1 MRSLLSLSPL
11 LFFVIFNLLSCA
23 KQAVNIDTIPTETVV
38 ATDTVETVTST
49 ETPVPMDSTSNE
61 NIDMTEGTFNLN
73 QDSQAVVTAVSH
85 TGSDGSY
92 TFSVELKSPDTGCDQ
107 YADWWEIFDKEGQ
120 LLYRRVLGHSHVNE
134 QPFTRSGGP
143 VAITPTTFIYI
154 RGHMNPQ
161 GYGSLIFS
169 GTIQDGFAAAE
180 LPIEFAADLVS
191 ADPLPT
197 GCAF

>member
-1 MRSLLSLSPL
+1 MRLFLSYL
-11 LFFVIFNLLSCA
+11 LFFTIFSTVSCA
-23 KQAVNIDTIPTETVV
+23 KQAINIETIPVPVETIEVM
-38 ATDTVETVTST
+38 DTVETVATI
-49 ETPVPMDSTSNE
+49 ETPSIVDSTSNE

-85 TGSDGSY
+85 SGDDGNY

-120 LLYRRVLGHSHVNE
+120 LLYRRILGHSHVNE

-154 RGHMNPQ
+154 RGHMNPL
-161 GYGSLIFS
+161 GYGSLVFS
-169 GTIQDGFAAAE
+169 GTIEDGFVASE
-180 LPIEFAADLVS
+180 LPIEFAADLVTV
-191 ADPLPT
+191 DPLPS

>member
-1 MRSLLSLSPL
+1 
-11 LFFVIFNLLSCA
+11 
-23 KQAVNIDTIPTETVV
+23 
-38 ATDTVETVTST
+38 
-49 ETPVPMDSTSNE
+49 
-61 NIDMTEGTFNLN
+61 MTEGTFNLN
-73 QDSQAVVTAVSH
+73 QDSQAVVSAVNYS
-85 TGSDGSY
+85 GSEGNY
-92 TFSVELKSPDTGCDQ
+92 TFSVELTSPDTGCDQ

-154 RGHMNPQ
+154 RGHMNTL
-161 GYGSLIFS
+161 GYGSLVFS
-169 GTIQDGFAAAE
+169 GTIEDGFSAAE
-180 LPIEFAADLVS
+180 LPIEFAGDLVS